1 MDSNWTAAVSFPT
14 TRGSPCSSRLCF
26 PRRQPLRACTRCC
39 SRRCRLAVDPEEET
53 RMVSRQPFWCSMLL
67 GKGGLPFVSRSEAKG
82 NRLILIVH
90 HLYVG
95 ARRTVSEVAQAP
107 KEAPRPAKP
116 KPPRPV
122 LSGPRG
128 CRVGSPSFGVDAIA
142 RCGPNLLPMSSGS
155 NT

>member
-1 MDSNWTAAVSFPT
+1 MVS
-14 TRGSPCSSRLCF
+14 
-26 PRRQPLRACTRCC
+26 
-39 SRRCRLAVDPEEET
+39 SRRC
-53 RMVSRQPFWCSMLL
+53 WCSNSLE
-67 GKGGLPFVSRSEAKG
+67 KGGLAFISRSEAEG
-82 NRLILIVH
+82 VRLNVEVH
-90 HLYVG
+90 HSYGG
-95 ARRTVSEVAQAP
+95 ALWINLGVTQAP
-107 KEAPRPAKP
+107 KGPPRPAKP